1 MTETT
6 GSSPLARGLPG
17 VGLHHLDKRRIIP
30 ARAGFTRRSSSCSTP
45 CRDHPRSRGVY
56 EAWPSFKPRCL
67 GSSPLAR
74 GLRTDASPSSASVRI
89 IPARAGFTAASASRP
104 RQRTDHPR
112 SRGVYACQRARLSGE
127 VGSSPLARGLHR
139 PRPSGRTAAGIIPA
153 RAGFTSGGA
162 ARSAPPPDHP
172 RSRGV
177 YAPSGCGVVSAWG
190 SSPLARGLP
199 VRAPQSVALARII
212 PARAGFTS
220 RPTRPRLSRTDH
232 PRSRGVYTFMMPSI
246 VMHSGSSPLA
256 RGLQD
261 DVVCPRGWR
270 GIIPARAGFTTDFP
284 TFALTNKDHPRSR
297 GVYTINCTTVNSLKG
312 SSPLARGLPDAVV
325 YW

>member
-1 MTETT
+1 MISA
-6 GSSPLARGLPG
+6 GSSPLARGLLG
-17 VGLHHLDKRRIIP
+17 DRVLVRRHVGIIP
-30 ARAGFTRRSSSCSTP
+30 ARAGFTRPGRPSN
-45 CRDHPRSRGVY
+45 RGAWDHPRSRGVY
-56 EAWPSFKPRCL
+56 CPDGGAGEVFL

-256 RGLQD
+256 RGLH
-261 DVVCPRGWR
+261 
-270 GIIPARAGFTTDFP
+270 A
-284 TFALTNKDHPRSR
+284 
-297 GVYTINCTTVNSLKG
+297 
-312 SSPLARGLPDAVV
+312 
-325 YW
+325 